1 MAVRGRIP
9 SRSRTSVVTAAGIA
23 LLTVCAA
30 VTVGYGMLSELARNQ
45 DPLWP
50 AFAVAGGI
58 LIGGTFLAIGVGG

>member
-1 MAVRGRIP
+1 
-9 SRSRTSVVTAAGIA
+9 VTVAGIV

-30 VTVGYGMLSELARNQ
+30 VTVGYRMLSELARNQ

-58 LIGGTFLAIGVGG
+58 LVGGTFLAIGVGG